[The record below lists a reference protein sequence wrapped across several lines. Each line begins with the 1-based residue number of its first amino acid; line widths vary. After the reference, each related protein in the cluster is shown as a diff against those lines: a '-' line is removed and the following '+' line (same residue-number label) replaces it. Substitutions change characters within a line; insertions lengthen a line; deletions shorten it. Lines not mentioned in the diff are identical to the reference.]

1 MRSPTPKYSYHK
13 WRNDHGGALVEFA
26 IVMPLLLLIVGGI
39 IEFGVLFYNKQV
51 ITNASREGARA
62 GIVNI
67 KDTVTGEKVPVD
79 IDAIVKNYC
88 NDKLLSFGGTKI
100 PVITAPDSASLQT
113 MFYPS
118 DLSVKVEFTHFF
130 LFSSFL
136 NQFGS
141 NFGPT
146 IKISATT
153 VMRME

>member
-1 MRSPTPKYSYHK
+1 MRSPTPKYSFHK
-13 WRNDHGGALVEFA
+13 WRNDQGGAMVELA
-26 IVMPLLLLIVGGI
+26 IVLPLLFLIVGGI

-67 KDTVTGEKVPVD
+67 KDITGVKLPVD

-88 NDKLLSFGGTKI
+88 SDKLLSFGGTKI
-100 PVITAPDSASLQT
+100 PVTTAPDSVSLQT

-118 DLSVKVEFTHFF
+118 DLSVTVEFTHFF